1 MGSNF
6 VLHDEEL
13 HPNVQHFEVEQ
24 PLTGLKQDKQRL
36 QRLHRPTVDVFAG
49 EDKVPAVSD
58 ISRAPRTCISTYWML
73 STPGS

>member
-13 HPNVQHFEVEQ
+13 HPNVQPFEVER
-24 PLTGLKQDKQRL
+24 PLTGLKQEKQRH

-49 EDKVPAVSD
+49 EDKVPAVS
-58 ISRAPRTCISTYWML
+58 SKAPRTFTTTVLML
-73 STPGS
+73 SY